1 MSGLFDLAGA
11 GPVRLPLDA
20 TVQCMRCGFCLAVCP
35 TYRLTTLET
44 QSPRGRIQ
52 LVRAAAE
59 GHLAAGEI
67 LPALDLCIGCRAC
80 EVACPAGVA
89 YGRILEESRAEL
101 EPRRKRGSLQRLIRA
116 VALRRIL
123 GSPGGIRLGRWLLRL
138 YTLLG
143 IQWLVRAT
151 GLLRRLAPALAEVES
166 VLPRRPGRVG
176 SRPRRRVQAD
186 GPRPR
191 VAFFQGCVQEIAFRH
206 VNQAAV
212 RVLEAAG
219 CEVVFPRRQGCCGA
233 VHAHTGERQAALEQA
248 RRNIEAFEEVEAD
261 WIVSLA
267 GGCGAALEEYPA
279 WFEGDPE
286 WEERA
291 RAFARRHRDFSE
303 LVVDLPLPPMGPL
316 DEVVTYQDSCHLRN
330 VQKVI
335 DPPRRLLQRIPGVRY
350 VELAHADQCC
360 GAGGVYSVTQPQ
372 MSRQVLDAKMAEVA
386 ATGATVLA
394 VANTPC
400 HLQLLLGARRL
411 ARGRAGGTG
420 AGHTLQVLHV
430 AELLDRALD
439 RAATTPR
446 S

>member
-1 MSGLFDLAGA
+1 MLELSGA

-20 TVQCMRCGFCLAVCP
+20 TIQCMRCGSCLAVCP
-35 TYRLTTLET
+35 TYRQTTLET

-52 LVRAAAE
+52 LVRSVAE
-59 GHLAAGEI
+59 GHLAVGEI

-101 EPRRKRGSLQRLIRA
+101 EPRRRRSLLERLIRA
-116 VALRRIL
+116 LTLRHIL
-123 GSPGGIRLGRWLLRL
+123 GRPGGIRLGRWLVRL

-151 GLLRRLAPALAEVES
+151 GLLKRLAPSLAEMES
-166 VLPRRPGRVG
+166 VLPRRPRR
-176 SRPRRRVQAD
+176 SRSRSRRLSQPD
-186 GPRPR
+186 GPQPR
-191 VAFFQGCVQEIAFRH
+191 IAFFQGCVQEIAFRH
-206 VNQAAV
+206 VNEAAV
-212 RVLEAAG
+212 RVLQAAG

-233 VHAHTGERQAALEQA
+233 VHVHTGEREAALEQA

-261 WIVSLA
+261 WIVSIA
-267 GGCGAALEEYPA
+267 GGCGAALEEYPT

-291 RAFARRHRDFSE
+291 RAFARRHRDFNE
-303 LVVDLPLPPMGPL
+303 LVVDLPLPPMEPL

-360 GAGGVYSVTQPQ
+360 GAGGVYTLTQPE

-411 ARGRAGGTG
+411 AQGRVGG
-420 AGHTLQVLHV
+420 AGARHTVQVLHV
-430 AELLDRALD
+430 AELLDRALNG
-439 RAATTPR
+439 ATTTPR
-446 S
+446 P